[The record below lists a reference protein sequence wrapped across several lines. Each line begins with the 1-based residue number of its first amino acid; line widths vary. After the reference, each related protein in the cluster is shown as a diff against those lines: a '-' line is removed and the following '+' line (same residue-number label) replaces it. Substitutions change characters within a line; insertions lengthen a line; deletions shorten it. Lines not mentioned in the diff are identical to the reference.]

1 MIRLFSLL
9 LAVTFAFAGCSY
21 MTETGRR
28 QHSYAR
34 YVRKMSKGRVKQ
46 QTKFRS
52 NKPQM
57 PTTQPGAP
65 IQTMESG
72 PQAVPREDAQPAPTQ
87 PPEPQ

>member
-1 MIRLFSLL
+1 MIRPLSLL

-21 MTETGRR
+21 MTETGRQ
-28 QHSYAR
+28 QHAYAR

-52 NKPQM
+52 NKPSM
-57 PTTQPGAP
+57 PTTQPNEP
-65 IQTMESG
+65 TQNIQSG

-87 PPEPQ
+87 PQ